1 MEDTFRQF
9 WWLIFPM
16 FWFVAGGMRLWMRY
30 RQQQAW
36 LEVAKTYAAQGK
48 DPPAE
53 VSKAL
58 TSLDEAEAWRGIAP
72 WRRRGPFSELRRA
85 VLFTALAAGFFIA
98 FFVTHGDGGA
108 RGLLIVAVIMTALA
122 AAFGAL
128 AILSFYA
135 ARAGYSDERF
145 DCDGP

>member
-1 MEDTFRQF
+1 MADTFRHF

-48 DPPAE
+48 DPPPE
-53 VSKAL
+53 IGRAL
-58 TSLDEAEAWRGIAP
+58 TSLDEAEAWRGTAP
-72 WRRRGPFSELRRA
+72 WRRRGPFSDLRRA
-85 VLFTALAAGFFIA
+85 VLFTALAAGFFIV
-98 FFVTHGDGGA
+98 FFISNDDGSA
-108 RGLLIVAVIMTALA
+108 RGFLVVAVIMTSLA

-135 ARAGYSDERF
+135 SKTGYRDEPF
-145 DCDGP
+145 DRDGQ